1 MSRIIPKGAEAA
13 LPTSTGAG
21 TSFSEATVVRV
32 VNTAAAGTN
41 HLVTVTEGWGGTVV
55 GSLTISGNTSELI
68 EKQPT
73 HTMFAANAA
82 VLGCK
87 VGYAN

>member
-21 TSFSEATVVRV
+21 TSFSQATVVRV

-41 HLVTVTEGWGGTVV
+41 HLVTVTEGWSGTVV
-55 GSLTISGNTSELI
+55 GSLTVLGGSSEVI

-82 VLGCK
+82 VKGCK